1 MVTLN
6 ATVTSTFARRARGFS
21 LVELAVVLLIV
32 GLLLGGAMLPLSAQ
46 RELRL
51 AADTQRQ
58 LEEAREA
65 LLGFVLT
72 KGRLPC
78 PDTDDDGF
86 ENQAAPCTN
95 VEGHLPHVDLGIAR
109 ADPYGWRLHY
119 RVASDYAKQPP
130 DEKPTL
136 IDANTEGDIFVATR
150 GDNPATAGTVESKFQ
165 RKLADKIPA
174 VVWSVGANGHGGVN
188 ADSGASGSA
197 ADAASDEALNLA
209 GTTKIVRPATPAS
222 DACSD
227 TAEGSPPCAFDDLL
241 IWLSP
246 HIVYNRMVAAG
257 RLP

>member
-1 MVTLN
+1 MATLN
-6 ATVTSTFARRARGFS
+6 PIVPPTFACRARGFS

-72 KGRLPC
+72 NGRLPC
-78 PDTDDDGF
+78 PDTDDDGK
-86 ENQAAPCTN
+86 ENQAAPCAN
-95 VEGHLPHVDLGIAR
+95 VEGHLPHADLGIAR
-109 ADPYGWRLHY
+109 ADPYGWRLRY
-119 RVASDYAKQPP
+119 RVTGSYA
-130 DEKPTL
+130 ES
-136 IDANTEGDIFVATR
+136 ISANSVGDIVIATR
-150 GDNPATAGTVESKFQ
+150 GDNPATAGTVENKFQ
-165 RKLADKIPA
+165 RTLADKIPA

-188 ADSGASGSA
+188 ADSGASGSTA
-197 ADAASDEALNLA
+197 SAASDEALNLA
-209 GTTKIVRPATPAS
+209 GATKIVRPATPAS

-241 IWLSP
+241 VWLSR
-246 HIVYNRMVAAG
+246 HIVYNRMAAAG